1 MGSFQT
7 RPMLIVHCY
16 RVINERELQPL
27 NPNDDYIITFYL
39 AFCIQFIRDTQRQ
52 FSVKYLIGEA
62 NIAKNF
68 LWLEYG

>member
-27 NPNDDYIITFYL
+27 NPNDDYVITCVSFV
-39 AFCIQFIRDTQRQ
+39 F
-52 FSVKYLIGEA
+52 
-62 NIAKNF
+62 N
-68 LWLEYG
+68 LWLDPVPTLVYVKKVVKGD